1 MDILGWAA
9 LLSLA
14 ADCGPV
20 VHPATTAA
28 IIQVE
33 SQGNPLAIADNTQ
46 RTSYTPHTQEQAV
59 RLANQLHQQ
68 GHSLDIGVMQINT
81 QWLRPKRLSLE
92 KLFDPCFNIAVGTGI
107 LSTAYQGT
115 LRQSDDTATALTRAL
130 SIYNTGSPTAG
141 RAYVTRVM
149 NAAGHTMPTN
159 VTTRAPRATLS
170 FLAED
175 SAALFFT
182 P

>member
-1 MDILGWAA
+1 MDLLGWAA

-46 RTSYTPHTQEQAV
+46 RTHYTPQTQAQAV
-59 RLANQLHQQ
+59 HLANQLYQQ
-68 GHSLDIGVMQINT
+68 GHSLDIGMMQINT
-81 QWLRPKRLSLE
+81 QWLQPSHLSLA
-92 KLFDPCFNIAVGTGI
+92 KLFEPCVNIAVGTGI
-107 LSTAYQGT
+107 LAAAYRRA
-115 LRQSDDTATALTRAL
+115 LHQSDDAASALTRAL
-130 SIYNTGSPTAG
+130 STYNTGSPTAG

-149 NAAGHTMPTN
+149 AAVHHTMP
-159 VTTRAPRATLS
+159 VVVATRAPDASLS
-170 FLAED
+170 FTDEY

>member
-1 MDILGWAA
+1 
-9 LLSLA
+9 
-14 ADCGPV
+14 
-20 VHPATTAA
+20 
-28 IIQVE
+28 
-33 SQGNPLAIADNTQ
+33 
-46 RTSYTPHTQEQAV
+46 
-59 RLANQLHQQ
+59 
-68 GHSLDIGVMQINT
+68 MQINT

-107 LSTAYQGT
+107 LATAYRRA
-115 LRQSDDTATALTRAL
+115 LRQSDRALTRAL

-149 NAAGHTMPTN
+149 AAVRRTTPMN
-159 VTTRAPRATLS
+159 VATRASHAAPS
-170 FLAED
+170 FTRED

>member
-1 MDILGWAA
+1 MGVLSWAA

-14 ADCGPV
+14 AACGRD
-20 VHPATTAA
+20 VHPVTTAA

-33 SQGNPLAIADNTQ
+33 SQGNALVIADNTR
-46 RTSYTPHTQEQAV
+46 RTSYIPHTPAQAI

-81 QWLRPKRLSLE
+81 QWLHTKHLTLE
-92 KLFDPCFNIAVGTGI
+92 KLFDPCSNIAVGTDI
-107 LSTAYQGT
+107 LATAYRGA
-115 LRQSDDTATALTRAL
+115 LRQSDDEATALTQAL
-130 SIYNTGSPTAG
+130 SIYNAGSPTEG
-141 RAYVTRVM
+141 SAYVTRVM
-149 NAAGHTMPTN
+149 AAVRRTTPVN
-159 VTTRAPRATLS
+159 VITRAPRATLS
-170 FLAED
+170 SPVKD

>member
-1 MDILGWAA
+1 MDLLGWPA

-14 ADCGPV
+14 AECGPV

-33 SQGNPLAIADNTQ
+33 SQGNPLAIADNTL
-46 RTSYTPHTQEQAV
+46 RTHYTPQTQAEAIH
-59 RLANQLHQQ
+59 LTNQLHQQ
-68 GHSLDIGVMQINT
+68 GHSLDIGMMQINT
-81 QWLRPKRLSLE
+81 QWLRPHHLSLE

-107 LSTAYQGT
+107 LASAYRDA
-115 LRQSDDTATALTRAL
+115 LRQSDDAATALTHAL

-141 RAYVTRVM
+141 SAYVTRVM
-149 NAAGHTMPTN
+149 AVANHTTPINFTIH
-159 VTTRAPRATLS
+159 APRAALFFTD
-170 FLAED
+170 ED
-175 SAALFFT
+175 SAALFFA

>member
-1 MDILGWAA
+1 MGVLGWAV

-14 ADCGPV
+14 TNCGSV
-20 VHPATTAA
+20 VHPTTTAA

-33 SQGNPLAIADNTQ
+33 SQGNPLVIADNTR
-46 RTSYTPHTQEQAV
+46 RTIYTPHTQAQAIH
-59 RLANQLHQQ
+59 LANQLHQQ

-81 QWLRPKRLSLE
+81 QWLHTRHLSFE
-92 KLFDPCFNIAVGTGI
+92 KLFDPCFNIAVGTDI
-107 LSTAYQGT
+107 LAAAYRGA
-115 LRQSDDTATALTRAL
+115 LRQSDDAATALTRAL

-159 VTTRAPRATLS
+159 VTSRAPRATLS
-170 FLAED
+170 FTGED